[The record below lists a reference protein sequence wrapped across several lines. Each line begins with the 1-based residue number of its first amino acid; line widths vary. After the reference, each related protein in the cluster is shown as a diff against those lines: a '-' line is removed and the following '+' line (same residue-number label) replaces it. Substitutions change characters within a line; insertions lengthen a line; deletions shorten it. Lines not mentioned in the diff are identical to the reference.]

1 MIEKDPFQL
10 NFLIIDLMFRL
21 FYNSHVHFNIN
32 FHLIKS
38 ILMIFVNF
46 PPKFKVVQMRF
57 KFVML
62 NSFIGVITV
71 FITVIIVYFKRFM
84 CQFNFHFKYQF
95 KNQFKSLIKLIIFQI
110 LVNQLMWLLNL
121 NFNSFTIIFTH
132 KLIFLGVLC

>member
-10 NFLIIDLMFRL
+10 NFLIIDLKFRL

-57 KFVML
+57 KFVM
-62 NSFIGVITV
+62 
-71 FITVIIVYFKRFM
+71 
-84 CQFNFHFKYQF
+84 
-95 KNQFKSLIKLIIFQI
+95 
-110 LVNQLMWLLNL
+110 
-121 NFNSFTIIFTH
+121 
-132 KLIFLGVLC
+132 